1 MKKTLQLLFIL
12 IVLSLTFILNL
23 FGLMRLLP
31 MILTLPIFFI
41 TIYLSLSFFFYRNT
55 FRGFK

>member
-1 MKKTLQLLFIL
+1 MKKTFQLLFVL

-23 FGLMRLLP
+23 LGLMRLFP

-41 TIYLSLSFFFYRNT
+41 TIYLTLSFFFYRNT